1 MKHSDSFLRSTAQD
15 YDMTVEQV
23 KLVTAGFETANEF
36 YDSLEQEVKHRA
48 TKQQAQKSPSDSH
61 IKTGLPTNKE

>member
-23 KLVTAGFETANEF
+23 KLVTAGCETANEF
-36 YDSLEQEVKHRA
+36 YDSLEQEIKRRA
-48 TKQQAQKSPSDSH
+48 TK
-61 IKTGLPTNKE
+61 